1 MISEFSKINKA
12 IHLLLGLTAFS
23 QLNFPIGRKLLHYE
37 SEFTIGQSKP
47 RSDSFHRQSLNSEQ
61 QCYQFWNKVV
71 SHVYLFRLAM
81 A

>member
-23 QLNFPIGRKLLHYE
+23 QLNFPIG
-37 SEFTIGQSKP
+37 QSKP
-47 RSDSFHRQSLNSEQ
+47 RSDSFHTQSLNSEQ